1 MDRINELIKNASSVA
16 VIGHVRPDGDCVGS
30 CLALQNY
37 LKDTNP
43 DLRTDV
49 FLGAFSDVF
58 RFLKER
64 MKSAPILKQRRP
76 MISASA

>member
-49 FLGAFSDVF
+49 FLLS
-58 RFLKER
+58 L
-64 MKSAPILKQRRP
+64 IH
-76 MISASA
+76 I